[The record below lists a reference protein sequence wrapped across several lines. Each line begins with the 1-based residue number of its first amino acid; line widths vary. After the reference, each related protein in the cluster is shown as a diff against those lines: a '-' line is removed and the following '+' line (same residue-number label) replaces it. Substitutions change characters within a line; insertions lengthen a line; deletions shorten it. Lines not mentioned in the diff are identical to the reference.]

1 MIMIK
6 EILREKKTMNHS
18 RILHRNAKSLT
29 LNFRLEKS
37 YDDQLWSIVSK
48 MFLNL
53 LKLFHLNRNVNI
65 YLRSNIFQLHISLK
79 NKINLSEAGFVL
91 LQFRWIA
98 LSFFKNTLHLSVFIV
113 FIIEWYNSS
122 FSGRK
127 CILLVNLWLMKWYSY
142 SFSYFVSS
150 STYHFLLH
158 FFSRFKCYVE
168 MQYWIGCF
176 CLTANPYIK
185 QVKWKKNKYNI
196 KIKVISFY

>member
-1 MIMIK
+1 MIK

-53 LKLFHLNRNVNI
+53 LKLFHLNQNVNI
-65 YLRSNIFQLHISLK
+65 YLTSNIFQLHISLK

-98 LSFFKNTLHLSVFIV
+98 LSFFKNTLH
-113 FIIEWYNSS
+113 N
-122 FSGRK
+122 FS
-127 CILLVNLWLMKWYSY
+127 ISP
-142 SFSYFVSS
+142 
-150 STYHFLLH
+150 FLLIFH
-158 FFSRFKCYVE
+158 CVYLSNGIIYLFPGVN
-168 MQYWIGCF
+168 
-176 CLTANPYIK
+176 A
-185 QVKWKKNKYNI
+185 
-196 KIKVISFY
+196 FYL